1 MDPSHLAVGYQD
13 IKLYGIRSCM
23 VLKEY
28 HVSMGGDYLNKI
40 FISENKIYAVT
51 NSGLTKIFNYA
62 TQEELIS
69 TNLRQTVINVVPIY
83 AGKGGNILERLLIM
97 TSKRVYEMNQAG
109 EEEQRYK
116 IETGELVNGCCVG

>member
-1 MDPSHLAVGYQD
+1 M
-13 IKLYGIRSCM
+13 
-23 VLKEY
+23 
-28 HVSMGGDYLNKI
+28 
-40 FISENKIYAVT
+40 T